1 MFCYNCGSKIM
12 DDDMFC
18 ENCGAQIQQMP
29 VNTISEQEIL
39 EETITTQVIVEET
52 KKKTSLTWLFPM
64 TAFLMFFIFWI
75 IDILISG
82 IKPITMD
89 FDLLVV
95 SAVVGVICFSKFK
108 DEDKR
113 GIVRFFKILGVI
125 AEVSI
130 IIGGIFAWCYGGIKE
145 KKVLDISSVNENDL
159 EDGMYA
165 TGTIYKVMSKV
176 GEYDGKTYYTVM
188 LPSTD
193 MTDWETVNDKFEMFK
208 GLYFDQ
214 LPLTDVEP
222 EERRVVTVSTDDPE
236 KIKIFD
242 QMVNDNENWI
252 KSKLFSEPTQY
263 KGNFEIKVLSDK
275 ELINAFQEAAI
286 GQDSAGWIQKGV
298 EQGNLCYYEL
308 EEVDHISPL
317 LNATRNR
324 TMLIRGATIL
334 YIVWKILCIIIGY
347 IKGKVIVAKV

>member
-39 EETITTQVIVEET
+39 EETITTQEILVQT
-52 KKKTSLTWLFPM
+52 KKKTSLMWLLPM
-64 TAFLMFFIFWI
+64 AVFLMFFILWI
-75 IDILISG
+75 IDSFYFWTE
-82 IKPITMD
+82 PITME
-89 FDLLVV
+89 LVSLVV

-113 GIVRFFKILGVI
+113 GIVRFFKIVGVI
-125 AEVSI
+125 AKVSI
-130 IIGGIFAWCYGGIKE
+130 IIGGFFVWCYGEIKE

-208 GLYFDQ
+208 GLYFEQ
-214 LPLTDVEP
+214 LPLTDVEL

-242 QMVNDNENWI
+242 QMVNDNEHWI
-252 KSKLFSEPTQY
+252 KSKLFSEPTQC
-263 KGNFEIKVLSDK
+263 KGNFEVKVLSDK

-286 GQDSAGWIQKGV
+286 GQDSMGGVQKGV

-308 EEVDHISPL
+308 EEVDQISPL
-317 LNATRNR
+317 LNQTRNC
-324 TMLIRGATIL
+324 TIIILGATII
-334 YIVWKILCIIIGY
+334 YIVWKILCRIIGY
-347 IKGKVIVAKV
+347 IKGKVIVVKV

>member
-29 VNTISEQEIL
+29 VKTISEQEIV
-39 EETITTQVIVEET
+39 EETITTQVILEET
-52 KKKTSLTWLFPM
+52 KNETSLMWLVPM
-64 TAFLMFFIFWI
+64 AAFLMCFIFWL
-75 IDILISG
+75 IDSLFFWTG
-82 IKPITMD
+82 PIT
-89 FDLLVV
+89 FGLVLLVG
-95 SAVVGVICFSKFK
+95 SAVVGEICFSKFK

-113 GIVRFFKILGVI
+113 GIVRFFKIVGVI
-125 AEVSI
+125 AKVSI
-130 IIGGIFAWCYGGIKE
+130 FIGAGFIQYGEFKE

-193 MTDWETVNDKFEMFK
+193 MTDWETVNDKFEMFI

-214 LPLTDVEP
+214 LPRTDVEM

-242 QMVNDNENWI
+242 QMVNDNEHWI

-286 GQDSAGWIQKGV
+286 GQDSMDEWQKGV

-308 EEVDHISPL
+308 EEVDHIPFF
-317 LNATRNR
+317 LNQTRNY
-324 TMLIRGATIL
+324 TWAIFWTIIL
-334 YIVWKILCIIIGY
+334 YIGWKILYRIIGY
-347 IKGKVIVAKV
+347 IKGKVIVVKV